1 MNQANQ
7 TATKRPYSNVDALL
21 CIGVT
26 LCIAGFFGVHDRA
39 HLTKIAIR
47 VISVL
52 DEPITKGL
60 LFIPIVASGFQP
72 CDDCRGNRIVERV
85 LIGSVLVCVIASL
98 SASLFGLRGST

>member
-7 TATKRPYSNVDALL
+7 TATKRPYSFLDALL

-39 HLTKIAIR
+39 HLTKIAIK

-52 DEPITKGL
+52 NGPITKGL
-60 LFIPIVASGFQP
+60 LLIPIVASGLQP
-72 CDDCRGNRIVERV
+72 CNDCRWNRIVERV
-85 LIGSVLVCVIASL
+85 LIGFLLVYVIASL
-98 SASLFGLRGST
+98 SALLLSWRGSA